1 MALRTLALATVL
13 CATGAA
19 CTDRP
24 FEPRTFGLGNGA
36 SVRIT
41 TAADTYAPGARVV
54 FAVHNQSAVEY
65 VWNPCLRTLE
75 RLGTAGWVAVDEG
88 GERVCTLEGWLLRPD
103 QRTDAATG
111 FAASLPPGH
120 YRLRYGFW
128 RAAGESTVADYQVS
142 NSFRVMP

>member
-1 MALRTLALATVL
+1 MSRRAEQSSAPGRRDSLRRAH
-13 CATGAA
+13 
-19 CTDRP
+19 
-24 FEPRTFGLGNGA
+24 
-36 SVRIT
+36 SVRLIPG
-41 TAADTYAPGARVV
+41 YAPGARVE
-54 FAVHNQSAVEY
+54 FAVHNQSEVEY

-103 QRTDAATG
+103 QRTDATTG

-128 RAAGESTVADYQVS
+128 RAVGESTVADYQVS